1 MAIWRVWILNRL
13 SSFCIAPKTLNPK
26 PWFSF
31 LLDLLP
37 RKVFY
42 YFRKR
47 HTFWGMPLVSLANPM
62 QSNIVWCVH
71 IAQCRSIYFRHI
83 FLKEKNCTWYKE
95 ISNCQLISCHC
106 HDLCTFR
113 RLNAWIWS
121 KICPIDCM
129 RRTVSGRKIAHEF
142 HLLLQSD
149 TKIIVDEPFYM
160 INRLLLAV

>member
-95 ISNCQLISCHC
+95 ISNCQLISCH
-106 HDLCTFR
+106 LSWFVYIQTFKCVDMIKDMSNWLHEEDSFGQENSAR
-113 RLNAWIWS
+113 IS
-121 KICPIDCM
+121 FI
-129 RRTVSGRKIAHEF
+129 IAEW
-142 HLLLQSD
+142 
-149 TKIIVDEPFYM
+149 Y
-160 INRLLLAV
+160 